1 MVRTLFRLFIVLVI
15 AAGVA
20 AGLSAF
26 STTSLAQS
34 LVPARGGPPPMEHAE
49 DGEGAGFTAP
59 EGATGER
66 HGPPRG
72 HDHHHEHGEEG
83 FSLLRALPGMGEHL
97 AIIGLVVAA
106 VVLLRSGL
114 RLLKPRRSAQC
125 SA

>member
-1 MVRTLFRLFIVLVI
+1 MVRTLFRLFVVLVI
-15 AAGVA
+15 AAAVA

-34 LVPARGGPPPMEHAE
+34 LVPERGGRPPMEHVE
-49 DGEGAGFTAP
+49 EGEGTGFTAP
-59 EGATGER
+59 EGAAAER

-72 HDHHHEHGEEG
+72 DHDHERGEEG

-114 RLLKPRRSAQC
+114 RTLKPRRSSQC